1 MPLQIIIKGKN
12 SFGKSR
18 PEQESN
24 LRKSGYVGM
33 TDEHLDRAKFIEKK
47 TGFRGFVPQTEIKDL
62 SDRLE

>member
-1 MPLQIIIKGKN
+1 MSLNIIIRGKN
-12 SFGKSR
+12 RFGKSR

-33 TDEHLDRAKFIEKK
+33 TDDHLDRAKFIEKK
-47 TGFRGFVPQTEIKDL
+47 TGWKGFIPQTEIKDL